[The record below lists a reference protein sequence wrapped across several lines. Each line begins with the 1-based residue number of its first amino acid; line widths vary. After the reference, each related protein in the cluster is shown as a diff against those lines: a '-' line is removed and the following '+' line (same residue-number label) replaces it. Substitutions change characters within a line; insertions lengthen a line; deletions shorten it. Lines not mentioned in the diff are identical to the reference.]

1 MTTRLW
7 LIFSVATL
15 WCGAT
20 AVKAVL
26 ALARRE
32 SYVVGW
38 WDASIAGTG
47 RMLDRIRT
55 AIKLVAMIAA
65 SAGCALV
72 IAQVLEPSQA
82 LYVVIPAAVLTA
94 IAELSAPK
102 LKRGQRGSKT

>member
-1 MTTRLW
+1 MW
-7 LIFSVATL
+7 LILVVATL

-26 ALARRE
+26 ALVHRE

-47 RMLDRIRT
+47 RQLDRIRT
-55 AIKLVAMIAA
+55 VVKLVAMVAV
-65 SAGCALV
+65 SAGCAVV
-72 IAQVLEPSQA
+72 IARVIEPSQA
-82 LYVVIPAAVLTA
+82 LYVVLPAGAVTA

-102 LKRGQRGSKT
+102 VKRDRKGSKT

>member
-1 MTTRLW
+1 MW
-7 LIFSVATL
+7 LIFVVATV

-26 ALARRE
+26 ALVHRD

-47 RMLDRIRT
+47 RKLDSIRT
-55 AIKLVAMIAA
+55 AIKLVAMLAVT
-65 SAGCALV
+65 AGCALV

-82 LYVVIPAAVLTA
+82 LYVVLPAGAVTA

-102 LKRGQRGSKT
+102 PQRGERRSKT